1 VALPV
6 GPSFNPKN
14 LVSPVFQKGNFRYPL
29 TGSTIFTS
37 NFISFKAFFKSRPPA
52 SNAQTYNFHA
62 MIVIDDGGYCSGAL
76 IEPDKI
82 LTTAQCIKGYDLI

>member
-1 VALPV
+1 
-6 GPSFNPKN
+6 
-14 LVSPVFQKGNFRYPL
+14 
-29 TGSTIFTS
+29 
-37 NFISFKAFFKSRPPA
+37 
-52 SNAQTYNFHA
+52 